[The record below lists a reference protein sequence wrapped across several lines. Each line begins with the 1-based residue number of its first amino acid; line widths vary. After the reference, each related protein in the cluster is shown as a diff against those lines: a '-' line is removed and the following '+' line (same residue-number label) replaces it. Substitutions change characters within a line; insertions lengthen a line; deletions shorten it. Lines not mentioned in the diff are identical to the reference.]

1 MRAVWSFWS
10 KPFRGEKGRSWQSPL
25 HHLLAWGLS
34 LRLARKHF
42 PETMLVTDTPGR
54 ALLVDALGLSFTEVS
69 TELDGFRHCDPGW
82 WSLSK
87 LVAYRAQ
94 TKPFI
99 HLDTDVFLWKPL
111 PAAMLAAPVFAQCPE
126 DHPPLDTWWGPDPI
140 ERAFAELQLELPA
153 EWEWTRSRAPHL
165 FREANCGIMGANR
178 VDFIKYFASL
188 SLDLMTAP
196 NYAPVWARFNDLSG
210 YMMILEQFLL
220 NACFEFHRSHPQ
232 SPFRGMYM
240 RYLFPSFGQA
250 YNHEAAARA
259 GFTHLLGDAKRDP
272 IVARRLEQ
280 RTEQEDPSF
289 YRHCLQL
296 GRYNP
301 FARAAL

>member
-42 PETMLVTDTPGR
+42 PETMLVTDTPGK

-69 TELDGFRHCDPGW
+69 TELDDFRHCDPGW

-140 ERAFAELQLELPA
+140 ERAFAELQLEFP
-153 EWEWTRSRAPHL
+153 R
-165 FREANCGIMGANR
+165 NG
-178 VDFIKYFASL
+178 
-188 SLDLMTAP
+188 
-196 NYAPVWARFNDLSG
+196 SG
-210 YMMILEQFLL
+210 LV
-220 NACFEFHRSHPQ
+220 H
-232 SPFRGMYM
+232 
-240 RYLFPSFGQA
+240 
-250 YNHEAAARA
+250 
-259 GFTHLLGDAKRDP
+259 
-272 IVARRLEQ
+272 ARRISSVRQ
-280 RTEQEDPSF
+280 TAASWAPTASTSSSTSPASPSI
-289 YRHCLQL
+289 
-296 GRYNP
+296 
-301 FARAAL
+301 